1 MMFSIFQINFGL
13 IENVEQKSTENSDE
27 HYYQI
32 SDYEHELENDG
43 NEEEVDQIEIEREE
57 WQTPNSKPS
66 LLKILRHYAAYTC
79 QKQDDMTYLLKLL
92 KTHEP
97 DPHYSM
103 LPSTGK
109 ELVKIDGRDWPSNGT
124 SKKLPSPIRVG
135 VGKYVHFGLENALN
149 GESAGIVHRDSDLLQ
164 FVDIYVEEPN
174 LLPKPIIKR
183 VCLY

>member
-1 MMFSIFQINFGL
+1 MMFSIFQINFDL

-43 NEEEVDQIEIEREE
+43 NEEEVDQMEIEREE
-57 WQTPNSKPS
+57 WQTQNSKPS
-66 LLKILRHYAAYTC
+66 LLKILRHYAVYTC

-97 DPHYSM
+97 DPNYSM

-109 ELVKIDGRDWPSNGT
+109 ELVKIDGRDWPSNET

-135 VGKYVHFGLENALN
+135 EERCTFWTGKRAEWRISRYC
-149 GESAGIVHRDSDLLQ
+149 
-164 FVDIYVEEPN
+164 P
-174 LLPKPIIKR
+174 
-183 VCLY
+183 